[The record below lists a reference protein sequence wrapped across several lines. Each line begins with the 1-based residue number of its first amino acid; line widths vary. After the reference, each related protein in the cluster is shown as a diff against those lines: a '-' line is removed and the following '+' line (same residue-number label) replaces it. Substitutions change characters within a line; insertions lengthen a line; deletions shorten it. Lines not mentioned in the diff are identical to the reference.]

1 MTTQGY
7 GGIDTSLFGQVI
19 TAMVTPMTAEGEV
32 DLAGA
37 GQLAVEMLRLG
48 NDALVLNGTT
58 GEAPTTSDSEKADI
72 IRAVREAVGPD
83 VRLTA
88 GVGTNNTAHTLEL
101 AQQAAAAGAD
111 ALLVVT
117 PYYSKP
123 SQEGVLAHFLAVADA
138 TDLPIMIYDIP
149 GRSAIPATSETLMRA
164 AEHPRIRAVKDAKGD
179 LEAAT
184 GLLRSTDLLWF
195 SGDDGLN
202 LPFLSIGA
210 TGFVSV
216 AGHLIADRLR
226 DMARAYSDGNVS
238 AARQIFFDTAPISYG
253 LFRVPAVTLTKA
265 ALDLQ
270 GLPAGPPRMPLLPA
284 TEQQIAQLRVDLEAG
299 GLQLPGSLGR

>member
-1 MTTQGY
+1 MTTLHPSR
-7 GGIDTSLFGQVI
+7 IDTSVFGQVI
-19 TAMVTPMTAEGEV
+19 TALITPMTAEHEV
-32 DLAGA
+32 DLDGVAE
-37 GQLAVEMLRLG
+37 LAVRMLDLG

-58 GEAPTTSDSEKADI
+58 GESPTTSDAEKSDI
-72 IRAVREAVGPD
+72 IRAVRAAVGPD

-88 GVGTNNTAHTLEL
+88 GVGTNHTAHSVEL

-123 SQEGVLAHFLAVADA
+123 SQAGVLAHFQAVADA
-138 TDLPIMIYDIP
+138 TDLPVMIYDIP
-149 GRSAIPATSETLMRA
+149 GRSAIPVATDTLLQASEN
-164 AEHPRIRAVKDAKGD
+164 PRIQAVKDAKAD

-184 GLLRSTDLLWF
+184 AVLRNSDLQWF

-216 AGHLIADRLR
+216 AGHLVADRLR
-226 DMARAYSDGNVS
+226 EMSQAFFSGDLTTAQ
-238 AARQIFFDTAPISYG
+238 QIFYDTAPISAG

-265 ALDLQ
+265 ALTAQ

-284 TEQQIAQLRVDLEAG
+284 TAEQIAQLRIDLAEG
-299 GLQLPGSLGR
+299 GLHLPEQAMP